1 MKKKFYLT
9 KMAALCSGIVLV
21 ASLIFLGGY
30 DYHKIWNEK
39 KELEKINLAGMRSQ
53 LEEQEYCYLC
63 GSSNESLMSYYRKI
77 GTVGIISLNNW
88 YVTDLKIKNLDKEVS
103 GGMNSVL
110 TNIDGVSMYSEGI
123 PEEGFASLEVKL
135 SAECKV
141 DYELLRENLCQPCL
155 EKILSALKEEKAALP
170 LCLVDFQTLHIYSL
184 QDVTSKYSI
193 RDYQIVASH
202 KENEVIIEAQEL
214 TDN

>member
-123 PEEGFASLEVKL
+123 PEEGFASLEVK
-135 SAECKV
+135 
-141 DYELLRENLCQPCL
+141 
-155 EKILSALKEEKAALP
+155 
-170 LCLVDFQTLHIYSL
+170 
-184 QDVTSKYSI
+184 
-193 RDYQIVASH
+193 
-202 KENEVIIEAQEL
+202 
-214 TDN
+214 